1 MDARAAFDE
10 FCEEQPFLN
19 FNKFTYALIA
29 VFGFKFKKSDRLLL
43 FRKHGTMH
51 PINKNATKP
60 LETHAHEDG
69 RRFVDTAYGEF
80 PPGYGVNKQ
89 QLKEIVETRK
99 QLLQVDQTY
108 VMFQAMDEKRQGYIS
123 IDGFREIFRTVLP
136 SFATSA
142 NSQAVGPEELFC
154 AMDTGGRGR
163 VFYEDFRKFLQENDQ
178 LPGGAGAAAS
188 AA

>member
-1 MDARAAFDE
+1 MDPRAAFDE

-51 PINKNATKP
+51 PINKNASKP
-60 LETHAHEDG
+60 LEVHAHEDG
-69 RRFVDTAYGEF
+69 KRFVDSAYGEF
-80 PPGYGVNKQ
+80 EPGYGINKQ
-89 QLKEIVETRK
+89 QLCQIVQARQ

-108 VMFQAMDEKRQGYIS
+108 IMFQAMDTKRQGYIT
-123 IDGFREIFRTVLP
+123 IEGFRDMFRSVLP
-136 SFATSA
+136 SFAMGA
-142 NSQAVGPEELFC
+142 NSDAVGPDELFC
-154 AMDTGGRGR
+154 SMDSGGRGR
-163 VFYEDFRKFLQENDQ
+163 VFYEDFRRFLEDNIE
-178 LPGGAGAAAS
+178 PIGTGAAS